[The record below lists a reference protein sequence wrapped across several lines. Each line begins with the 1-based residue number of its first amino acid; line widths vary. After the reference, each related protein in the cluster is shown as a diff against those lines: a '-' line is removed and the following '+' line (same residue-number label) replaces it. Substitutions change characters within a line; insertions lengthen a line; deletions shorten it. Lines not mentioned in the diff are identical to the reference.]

1 MTPTTWTGIAPI
13 DFVANSV
20 VNLFNLLSF
29 NTGLSYWTTVALT
42 VFVAWPIASLAV
54 YQTCFNTKKT
64 NAPGC
69 NA

>member
-1 MTPTTWTGIAPI
+1 MATWTGIAPI

-20 VNLFNLLSF
+20 VNLFSLLSAGS
-29 NTGLSYWTTVALT
+29 GLSYWTVVGLT
-42 VFVAWPIASLAV
+42 LFVAWPLSSAIV
-54 YQTCFNTKKT
+54 YRFLSKNTV

>member
-1 MTPTTWTGIAPI
+1 MGTATWTGIAPI

-20 VNLFNLLSF
+20 INLFSLLSAG
-29 NTGLSYWTTVALT
+29 TGLGYWPTVGITL
-42 VFVAWPIASLAV
+42 FVAWPLASAV
-54 YQTCFNTKKT
+54 VYRYLTKNAV